1 MRTTNQG
8 QPSLASLV
16 LLINIEEHFTQ
27 RQENGSRG
35 CVVLFGCITMVQM
48 GWKPLRR
55 LFGTKFKMIKNQVE
69 DVIESCYLNQNFF
82 LLNCFG
88 KGCFIQS

>member
-16 LLINIEEHFTQ
+16 LVINIEEHFTQ

-35 CVVLFGCITMVQM
+35 CVVIFGCITMVQK
-48 GWKPLRR
+48 GNPLRG
-55 LFGTKFKMIKNQVE
+55 LFGTKFKMIKNQ
-69 DVIESCYLNQNFF
+69 L
-82 LLNCFG
+82 
-88 KGCFIQS
+88 